1 LSGWRTIGVLGGM
14 GPAATADFLTRLVG
28 AAKAARDTD
37 HPRVLVDSNPQIPDR
52 NAAREGRGP
61 SPGPALAAMARG
73 LVTQGAEVLAMPCNA
88 AHGWADDVRA
98 ATSATFVDLIE
109 AAAADALKIEP
120 RRIGLLAI
128 GATLDAGLY
137 QRALAP
143 HGVTIIEP
151 DRAIFQAL
159 VNDIKAG
166 ETGPDI
172 RAAMAAEAARLV
184 GRGATAIIAACTEV
198 PLVLTAADVSVPFT
212 DATAALVTATLAA
225 ASQ

>member
-1 LSGWRTIGVLGGM
+1 M
-14 GPAATADFLTRLVG
+14 GPAATADFMTRLVV
-28 AAKAARDTD
+28 AANAARDTD

-61 SPGPALAAMARG
+61 SPGPALAAMAQG
-73 LVTQGAEVLAMPCNA
+73 LVAQGAEILAMPCNA

-98 ATSATFVDLIE
+98 ATGATFVDLIT
-109 AAAADALKIEP
+109 AAVAEALKTSP

-143 HGVTIIEP
+143 HGVTVIEP
-151 DRAIFQAL
+151 DRAVFQPL
-159 VNDIKAG
+159 VNAVKAG
-166 ETGPDI
+166 DTGPEI

-184 GRGATAIIAACTEV
+184 AKGADAIIAACTEV

-225 ASQ
+225 ARP

>member
-1 LSGWRTIGVLGGM
+1 MSSWKTIGVLGGM
-14 GPAATADFLTRLVG
+14 GPAATAEFLTRLVV

-61 SPGPALAAMARG
+61 SPGPALAAMAQG
-73 LVTQGAEVLAMPCNA
+73 LVAQGAEILAMPCNA

-98 ATSATFVDLIE
+98 ATSATFVDLIT
-109 AAAADALKIEP
+109 AAVAEALKTNP

-137 QRALAP
+137 QRALEP
-143 HGVTIIEP
+143 HGVTVIEP
-151 DRAIFQAL
+151 VRAVFQPL
-159 VNDIKAG
+159 VNAIKAG
-166 ETGPDI
+166 DTGPAI

-184 GRGATAIIAACTEV
+184 GEGADAIIAACTEV
-198 PLVLTAADVSVPFT
+198 PLVLSAADVTVPFT
-212 DATAALVTATLAA
+212 DATAALVDATLAA
-225 ASQ
+225 ARQ